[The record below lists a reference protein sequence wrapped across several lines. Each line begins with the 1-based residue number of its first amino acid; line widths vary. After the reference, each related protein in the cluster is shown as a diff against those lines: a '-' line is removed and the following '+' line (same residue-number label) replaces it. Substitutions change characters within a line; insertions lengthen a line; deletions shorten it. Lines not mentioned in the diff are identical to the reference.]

1 MSPLLRIL
9 PAVTVLLLA
18 GCASSAPY
26 PMSSQPIVT
35 QPAALQPVTL
45 PPREQTQ
52 MAMAMTDVSAFVD
65 PAAMRLIGDGARTQ
79 ATAAQFNALEY
90 GRPGAPRDWQGGDG
104 TSSGRVTVGPDL
116 NVNNLRCRN
125 FTHAVTIS
133 GKVYTLTGQACREPA
148 AGWMVTTSRVG

>member
-1 MSPLLRIL
+1 MTALLRIL
-9 PAVTVLLLA
+9 PAVILLLLA
-18 GCASSAPY
+18 GCTSSAPRQV
-26 PMSSQPIVT
+26 SSGPIVT
-35 QPAALQPVTL
+35 QPLVQQPATL

-52 MAMAMTDVSAFVD
+52 MAMAMTDVSAFLD
-65 PAAMRLIGDGARTQ
+65 PAAMRLIGEGARTQ

-125 FTHAVTIS
+125 FTHTVTVS
-133 GKVYTLTGQACREPA
+133 GKAYVRAGQACREPA